1 MHTHNLVRFWE
12 REKSSTFARWLR
24 AMVTGTGVTDPG
36 VHMQISALPLLIL
49 RTPPVKCFLIC
60 KRQKYQA
67 CWVLWGLTE
76 STREQGFAQYLAP
89 SKCSESQQ
97 PGHYS
102 KSVSLPTSEK
112 KRGMCGLQRW
122 EEKHTQ
128 KRAWKTH
135 RKSHSEIQRNRDFSR
150 AGVSKLFP

>member
-24 AMVTGTGVTDPG
+24 AMVTGTGVTGPG

-102 KSVSLPTSEK
+102 VCIIANQWKKEGHVWAAEVRGETHPEKGLKDSQKKSQWDSEE
-112 KRGMCGLQRW
+112 QR
-122 EEKHTQ
+122 
-128 KRAWKTH
+128 
-135 RKSHSEIQRNRDFSR
+135 
-150 AGVSKLFP
+150 LF